1 MDDDNGP
8 PGDNAPQP
16 GAFQAEEG
24 GQHLEAHERQ
34 NGQKPRE
41 HGAVR
46 FLNGEGGDIGN
57 EDGDDQ
63 LRGLK
68 LPDLAF
74 AHQPDAE
81 HHHKIQDHRPQKC
94 DQHKKSPRM
103 EGIIYGFGRHIPAHI
118 PAAAANNE
126 KEFPRQGK

>member
-1 MDDDNGP
+1 MN
-8 PGDNAPQP
+8 
-16 GAFQAEEG
+16 FLFTCG
-24 GQHLEAHERQ
+24 GT
-34 NGQKPRE
+34 
-41 HGAVR
+41 
-46 FLNGEGGDIGN
+46 GGHINPAIAIAN
-57 EDGDDQ
+57 EI
-63 LRGLK
+63 K
-68 LPDLAF
+68 

-81 HHHKIQDHRPQKC
+81 HNHKIQDHRPQKC